1 VNLLDIREV
10 PQSLLLMAGGALGWL
25 AKAWFNWARTR
36 KQVNAQTEVTL
47 GGGWAKLHEAL
58 NKDIDRL
65 RTEMTE
71 RDRLCDERMT
81 AMEAGL
87 RADFAEQTLK
97 LRSVIYSLAKKMPL
111 DAKQQA
117 ILASIAP
124 EPPTP

>member
-1 VNLLDIREV
+1 MIDIRDV

-25 AKAWFNWARTR
+25 AKAWVNWLRTR

-58 NKDIDRL
+58 GNDINRL
-65 RTEMTE
+65 RGEMAE
-71 RDRLCDERMT
+71 RDRLCDERMA
-81 AMEAGL
+81 AMEGKL
-87 RADFAEQTLK
+87 RAEFAEQTLK